1 MSRAR
6 TGPAPRTARGLLR
19 FLLGRLFRLRLAG
32 VPPPTGPHLLIA
44 NHQGWADAFV
54 LIALLPPEPRVHFLA
69 DRAAVLSHWWK
80 RATIRLLGGLVLVDR
95 GRPSDR
101 AAIRDSLA
109 ILADGGVLAL
119 FPEGRVSRR
128 EADLGPFE
136 RGTGWLAQRA
146 QVPVVPAWLSGTAE
160 LYLGR
165 EITLTIGAARRPPD
179 GAASRTGVDTL
190 TALLEQ
196 DLRAIATPWVEPVV
210 ARKRWSWLTDI
221 L

>member
-1 MSRAR
+1 MSRGRA
-6 TGPAPRTARGLLR
+6 GLAPRVARGLLR
-19 FLLGRLFRLRLAG
+19 FLLGRLFRLRIAG
-32 VPPPTGPHLLIA
+32 LPPSRSPHLLIA

-54 LIALLPPEPRVHFLA
+54 LIALLPVEPRVYFLA

-95 GRPSDR
+95 ERTSDR
-101 AAIRDSLA
+101 SAIRDSLA
-109 ILADGGVLAL
+109 VLAAGGVLAL

-128 EADLGPFE
+128 EADLGPFG
-136 RGTGWLAQRA
+136 RGTGWLAYRA

-165 EITLTIGAARRPPD
+165 EITLRIGAARRPQE
-179 GAASRTGVDTL
+179 GQVSRAGIDALTG
-190 TALLEQ
+190 LLEA
-196 DLRAIATPWVEPVV
+196 DLAAIATPWVEPVV
-210 ARKRWSWLTDI
+210 ARKRWPWLTDI

>member
-1 MSRAR
+1 MSRGRA
-6 TGPAPRTARGLLR
+6 GAAPRVARRLLR
-19 FLLGRLFRLRLAG
+19 FLLGRLFRLRLTGAL
-32 VPPPTGPHLLIA
+32 PPAGPHLLIA

-54 LIALLPPEPRVHFLA
+54 LIALLPPEPRVHFMA

-95 GRPSDR
+95 ERTSDR

-109 ILADGGVLAL
+109 VLAGGGVLAL

-128 EADLGPFE
+128 EAELGPFE
-136 RGTGWLAQRA
+136 RGTGWLAYRA
-146 QVPVVPAWLSGTAE
+146 QVPIVAAWLSGTAE

-165 EITLTIGAARRPPD
+165 EITLTIGTARVPPD
-179 GAASRTGVDTL
+179 GAVSRPGIDALTGQ
-190 TALLEQ
+190 LEQ
-196 DLRAIATPWVEPVV
+196 DLRAIATPWVEPVMT
-210 ARKRWSWLTDI
+210 RKRWPWLTDI

>member
-1 MSRAR
+1 MSASRA
-6 TGPAPRTARGLLR
+6 GFAARAARLILR
-19 FLLGRLFRLRLAG
+19 AVLGGLFRLRLAG
-32 VPPPTGPHLLIA
+32 VPPPAGPYLLIA

-54 LIALLPPEPRVHFLA
+54 LIALLPAEPRVHFMA

-80 RATIRLLGGLVLVDR
+80 RATIRALGGLVLVDR
-95 GRPSDR
+95 AKPSDR
-101 AAIRDSLA
+101 AAIRDSLRV
-109 ILADGGVLAL
+109 LADGGVLAL

-146 QVPVVPAWLSGTAE
+146 GAPVVPAWLSGTAE

-165 EITLTIGAARRPPD
+165 EITLTLGAARPTADDPATR
-179 GAASRTGVDTL
+179 AGVDAL
-190 TALLEQ
+190 TRRLEA
-196 DLRAIATPWVEPVV
+196 DVGAIATPWSEP
-210 ARKRWSWLTDI
+210 AGIRKRWRWLTDI